1 MRCTGVSTVYT
12 PSLALSFFTQKKS
25 YPPSCTN
32 RTLRRAM
39 AAATTVDGYLL
50 LSQSAEGSQQLP
62 LCLLHPHPCV
72 TRTRTTARGARPRR
86 RAWIRGRRGASRR
99 EEETREECAEVR
111 RQAVLACCNFWAYR
125 LKFYMGHWLINHWI
139 ANFCLSQGRHSPR
152 WPTCST
158 SEPEYPIMPQGPG
171 SDSVPYLV
179 SGTVDSSID
188 PNLTVTV
195 H

>member
-1 MRCTGVSTVYT
+1 MYQSHSTARYGRRHHCGRLSPPLPVGGRIATTAPLSPSSPSVRDEDAHDCTRSATT
-12 PSLALSFFTQKKS
+12 ATSLNTRQARSK
-25 YPPSCTN
+25 PGW
-32 RTLRRAM
+32 RRAQQGTQRL
-39 AAATTVDGYLL
+39 AA
-50 LSQSAEGSQQLP
+50 
-62 LCLLHPHPCV
+62 
-72 TRTRTTARGARPRR
+72 
-86 RAWIRGRRGASRR
+86 RRGDAALRSHGRR

-139 ANFCLSQGRHSPR
+139 ANFCLSQGRHSPC